1 MRVFVTSGTDIDK
14 AFDFNTQM
22 ISVGRSSDSDIQLKD
37 QFASHNH
44 LKIYRKDDKWY
55 LQDLNS
61 RNGTFVSG
69 ERVTPGEQFEVS
81 EGLSIVV
88 GMSVL
93 SLGKEL
99 SDGMLSALTSPD
111 LPRPRQDASQR
122 SHAER
127 KKTGQKNMD
136 LVYKVYHVLR
146 ESLEIKEKLTKTLD
160 FIFDLLLRIDRGVI
174 MVFENETGE
183 LKEVASKCRKG
194 ADGPKYSKEV
204 VDWVLRH
211 KEAFMISDADLMG
224 GEVMPE
230 TLRLRSIKSVMC
242 VPLICRSRLKGV
254 IYVDSVSRP
263 HGFRGEDV
271 YLMRALS
278 GPIAMAVENA
288 FLTEKSTLPKQA

>member
-1 MRVFVTSGTDIDK
+1 MRVFVTTGTDIDK
-14 AFDFNTQM
+14 AFDFNTEV
-22 ISVGRSSDSDIQLKD
+22 ISVGRSSTNDIRLND
-37 QFASHNH
+37 RFASHNH

-61 RNGTFVSG
+61 RNGTFVNG
-69 ERVTPGEQFEVS
+69 ERVTPGEQLEVS
-81 EGLSIVV
+81 EGFSIVI

-93 SLGKEL
+93 SLGREL

-111 LPRPRQDASQR
+111 SPLPRQDASQR
-122 SHAER
+122 SQAER
-127 KKTGQKNMD
+127 KRTREKNMD

-146 ESLEIKEKLTKTLD
+146 ESLEIKEKLVKILD

-174 MVFENETGE
+174 IVLDNETDE

-194 ADGPKYSKEV
+194 ADGSKYSKDV

-211 KEAFMISDADLMG
+211 KEAFIISDADVMA
-224 GEVMPE
+224 GEAMPE

-263 HGFRGEDV
+263 YGFRGEDI

-278 GPIAMAVENA
+278 GPIAMAIENA
-288 FLTEKSTLPKQA
+288 FLVEENRPEQA

>member
-1 MRVFVTSGTDIDK
+1 MRVFVASGTGIHK
-14 AFDFNTQM
+14 AFDFNTEV
-22 ISVGRSSDSDIQLKD
+22 ISVGRSSDNDIQLND

-44 LKIYRKDDKWY
+44 LKIHRKGDKWY

-61 RNGTFVSG
+61 RNGTFVNG
-69 ERVTPGEQFEVS
+69 KRVTPGERFEIS

-93 SLGKEL
+93 SLGKEI
-99 SDGMLSALTSPD
+99 SDAMLSALTSPD
-111 LPRPRQDASQR
+111 LPLPRQDASER
-122 SHAER
+122 NHAER
-127 KKTGQKNMD
+127 KRTGQKSMD

-146 ESLEIKEKLTKTLD
+146 ESLEINEKLTKTLG
-160 FIFDLLLRIDRGVI
+160 FIFELLLRIDRGMITVL
-174 MVFENETGE
+174 ENETGE

-204 VDWVLRH
+204 VDWVLQH
-211 KEAFMISDADLMG
+211 KEAFMISDADMMG
-224 GEVMPE
+224 GEVMRE

-263 HGFRGEDV
+263 YGFRGEDIH
-271 YLMRALS
+271 LMRALS
-278 GPIAMAVENA
+278 GPIAMAIENA
-288 FLTEKSTLPKQA
+288 FLAEKNTPPKQA